1 MTMVQ
6 KLLSPIP
13 LPRIVKIQQRFITS
27 EIMDISAELRKEM
40 AKPGVGER
48 IKPGMSIALTVGS
61 RGTAELPLVTRT
73 IVEEIKQRG
82 GLPFVV
88 PSMGSHGGATAEGQQ
103 TVLANLGVTEE
114 TAGCPIRSSMEV
126 VEVGRLDDGLAVLI
140 DKYAYE
146 ADGIVVMNRV
156 KPHPSFDG
164 PCESG
169 LAKMLS
175 IGLGKQKGA
184 DSCHEYGYQCLA
196 EHVLRMAEMKIA
208 RSNVL
213 FGIGTIENAYDK
225 IARIVM
231 MPSEELIETEKKMLI
246 EAKGSMPRIFFDQM
260 DVLVVSR
267 IGKDISGGGMDPNIT
282 GRYYSSYKSGGP
294 SVNKLVVLD
303 LTEGTHGNANGMGAA
318 DFTTRKLFNKID
330 YDAIYTNALTA
341 TLTAQVRIPMILETD
356 KEAIKSAIKTCN
368 SRDMSRAR
376 VVIIKDTLH
385 LSELYISESMIDE
398 AQKNPDITIIG
409 EPTAMQFDAYD
420 NIKINAF

>member
-1 MTMVQ
+1 MAMTMVQ

-13 LPRIVKIQQRFITS
+13 LPQMVKIQQQFVAS
-27 EIMDISAELRKEM
+27 EIMNISAELRKKM
-40 AKPGVGER
+40 AKPKVGER
-48 IKPGMSIALTVGS
+48 IKPGMSIAITVGS
-61 RGTAELPLVTRT
+61 RGIADLALVTRT
-73 IVEEIKQRG
+73 IAEEIKKRG
-82 GLPFVV
+82 GIPFIV
-88 PSMGSHGGATAEGQQ
+88 PSMGSHGGATAKGQRM
-103 TVLANLGVTEE
+103 VLANLGVTEE
-114 TAGCPIRSSMEV
+114 TVGCPIQSSMEV
-126 VEVGRLDDGLAVLI
+126 VEVGKLDNGLAVLI

-184 DSCHEYGYQCLA
+184 DSCHEYGYEHMA
-196 EHVLRMAEMKIA
+196 EHVIRMAEMKIA

-225 IARIVM
+225 IARIVAV
-231 MPSEELIETEKKMLI
+231 PAEDLIETEKEMLI
-246 EAKGSMPRIFFDQM
+246 EAKGNMPKILFEQM
-260 DVLVVSR
+260 DILVVSR

-282 GRYYSSYKSGGP
+282 GRFYSSCKSGGP

-303 LTEGTHGNANGMGAA
+303 LTDETHGNANGMGVA

-341 TLTAQVRIPMILETD
+341 TIIAQVRIPMILETD

-368 SRDMSRAR
+368 SRDMSMAR
-376 VVIIKDTLH
+376 MVIIKDTLH
-385 LSELYISESMIDE
+385 LSEIYISESMLDE
-398 AQKNPDITIIG
+398 AKKNPEITILG
-409 EPTAMQFDAYD
+409 EPMEMRFDAQD
-420 NIKINAF
+420 NLIL